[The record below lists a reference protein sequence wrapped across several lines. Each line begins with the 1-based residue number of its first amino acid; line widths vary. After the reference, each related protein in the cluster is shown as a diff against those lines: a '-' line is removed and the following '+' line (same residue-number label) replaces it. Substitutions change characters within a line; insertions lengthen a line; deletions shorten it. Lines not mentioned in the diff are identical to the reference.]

1 METTKVSDSV
11 QVKGAVKDYLS
22 GKIGRRSFL
31 LRLTAGGLTATAAQR
46 YFELIAA
53 PAGSLQAGDT
63 NQADIL
69 IRGAYVITMDDGRRV
84 YTDGYL
90 AIRAGKIVGVGRNS
104 ECPFRAGET
113 IDAAAFEVDVTE

>member
-1 METTKVSDSV
+1 METMKVSDSV
-11 QVKGAVKDYLS
+11 QIKGAVKDYLS

-46 YFELIAA
+46 YFELVAA

-84 YTDGYL
+84 YTDGIAGWQSRVCWL
-90 AIRAGKIVGVGRNS
+90 SRLQPRPLRIRDR
-104 ECPFRAGET
+104 
-113 IDAAAFEVDVTE
+113 